1 MEKNYP
7 YSNNPAES
15 ISYELSAQGEISVEK
30 YTLFELLAKP
40 EIENLRVDQRVEIL
54 NSWSRDASLHSH
66 PFTPKVMQTGCRTDI
81 ILKESSSGEEREF
94 INFGCNDYLNLS
106 YHPAVH
112 AAAHDAL
119 DRFGAGTGAAGVV
132 IGTTEVHD
140 RLQKKIA
147 AFKGCESALTQSNG
161 YLTNLGVLN
170 ALMGSKDLILF
181 DMYSHASLVDGVVR
195 SNINKV
201 FFEHNNMT
209 HLEFLLKR
217 AKSDYVNK
225 LIVVE
230 GVYSMDGDI
239 APLDKVYE
247 LAKKYGAMVLVD
259 EAHST
264 GVIGATGRGI
274 TEHFDLM
281 GKIDLVTGTFSK
293 SLGSVGGYVTGKR
306 ELIHYLYYA
315 NRSFVFSTSMYVPA
329 AAGIL
334 AAFETIENEP
344 QLLKNLWDN
353 VRYVKSAADRLGLDT
368 GTSCSAIVPIIL
380 GEEKNT
386 MMAYNLL
393 RNNGIY
399 CMPVTYP
406 AVAKG
411 HSRLRISITAGHSR
425 QQLDTLIESLTLL
438 SIKMQEMKKSAEVI
452 HA

>member
-1 MEKNYP
+1 MEKNYHYP
-7 YSNNPAES
+7 QNAAES

-54 NSWSRDASLHSH
+54 NSWSRDAAHHGH
-66 PFTPKVMQTGCRTDI
+66 PYTPKVMQTGCRPNI
-81 ILKESSSGEEREF
+81 ILKESATGEEREF

-106 YHPAVH
+106 YHPAVK

-119 DRFGAGTGAAGVV
+119 DQFGAGSGASGVV
-132 IGTTEVHD
+132 IGTTAVHE
-140 RLQKKIA
+140 RLQNKIA
-147 AFKGCESALTQSNG
+147 AFKGCEAAMALPSG
-161 YLTNLGVLN
+161 YLTNLGVITT
-170 ALMGSKDLILF
+170 LMGSKDLVLF
-181 DMYSHASLVDGVVR
+181 DMYSHASLIDGVVR

-201 FFEHNNMT
+201 FFDHNNME

-225 LIVVE
+225 LIVIE

-239 APLDKVYE
+239 APLDKVYD

-259 EAHST
+259 EAHSV
-264 GVIGATGRGI
+264 GVIGETGRGV
-274 TEHFDLM
+274 TEHFGLM
-281 GKIDLVTGTFSK
+281 GKIDLITGTFSK
-293 SLGSVGGYVTGKR
+293 ALGSVGGYVTGKR
-306 ELIHYLYYA
+306 DLIHYLYWA
-315 NRSFVFSTSMYVPA
+315 NRSFMFATSMYVPG
-329 AAGIL
+329 AAGVI
-334 AAFETIENEP
+334 AALETVENEP

-353 VRYVKSAADRLGLDT
+353 VNYVKAAADRLGLAT

-380 GEEKNT
+380 GDENFT
-386 MMAYNLL
+386 MMAYEVLKS
-393 RNNGIY
+393 NGIF

-411 HSRLRISITAGHSR
+411 HARLRISITAGHSR

-438 SIKMQEMKKSAEVI
+438 SIKMQEVKNTAAVI